1 LGAFPFE
8 ASPDGGCG
16 VAEIGVERRRRPG
29 LWPWLVGV
37 LVVAALVWLFTR
49 LLRDD
54 PGEDAVESLERPVPA
69 ESAR

>member
-1 LGAFPFE
+1 MAETGA
-8 ASPDGGCG
+8 
-16 VAEIGVERRRRPG
+16 ERRRRPG
-29 LWPWLVGV
+29 LWPWVAGV

-54 PGEDAVESLERPVPA
+54 PGEDAVESLDRPVPA